1 MNRFN
6 RADALRIL
14 HITPKQ
20 FSGWQRAGLV
30 ADGDTFSFFD
40 LIQLKKVRDLRAK
53 KVRSAVIRES
63 LMAMQRQVSGMSNPL
78 LEATAYA
85 TGSRVTFLHEGRTV
99 DPIDGQFLMDFE
111 RNGTVLTANTAK
123 VKPIVN
129 ADNALELFSRGISLE
144 DDPTTQQEAV
154 AMYKRVLEL
163 DSDFAAAHINLGTLY
178 YNGEDFVAAERHY
191 RQAIECDSRYALAYF
206 DLGNVLDETNR
217 LEEAI
222 SCYRTAV
229 RLAPTY
235 ADAHYNLALAYE
247 KMKQPR
253 KSIAHWRTYVK
264 LDRNGPW
271 SVHARSQIKKI
282 LSAETLRI
290 VYSRARSEMV
300 E

>member
-6 RADALRIL
+6 RTDALRIL

-30 ADGDTFSFFD
+30 TDADSFSFFD

-53 KVRSAVIRES
+53 KVRPAVIRES

-85 TGSRVTFLHEGRTV
+85 TGSRVTFRHEGHTV

-111 RNGTVLTANTAK
+111 RNGTLLTAK
-123 VKPIVN
+123 VANIKPILN
-129 ADNALELFSRGISLE
+129 ADSATELFSRGIALE
-144 DDPTTQQEAV
+144 DDPATQHEAI

-163 DSDFAAAHINLGTLY
+163 DGEFAAAHINLGTLY
-178 YNGEDFVAAERHY
+178 YNAADYAAAERHY
-191 RQAIECDSRYALAYF
+191 RLAIECDPRYALAYF

-217 LEEAI
+217 LEQAVL
-222 SCYRTAV
+222 CYRNALQ
-229 RLAPTY
+229 LAPTY

-247 KMKQPR
+247 KLKQPR
-253 KSIAHWRTYVK
+253 KAISHWRAYTK

-271 SVHARSQIKKI
+271 AVHARSQVKKI
-282 LSAETLRI
+282 LATETLKI
-290 VYSRARSEMV
+290 VYRR
-300 E
+300 